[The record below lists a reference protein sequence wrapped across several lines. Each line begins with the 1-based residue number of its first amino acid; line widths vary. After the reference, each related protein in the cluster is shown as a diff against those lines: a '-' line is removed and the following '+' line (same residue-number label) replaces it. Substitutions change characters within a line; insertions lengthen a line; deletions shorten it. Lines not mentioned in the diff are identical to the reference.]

1 MNDDWTTGREL
12 FQAEKYEEAIPYLER
27 AARSA
32 EDADTVRG
40 PALSH
45 LGIAQFALE
54 RFEDSVATFRA
65 AILQMP
71 GKARLHFNLG
81 NSLFALGRLAE
92 AKRQYE
98 LALDIDPQYEE
109 AQQAL
114 VVLAAEAQAA
124 QQQQAAAPP
133 HQSLPLLA
141 EPTAPAGL
149 PAVTDTASPKLIRLH
164 QSVEQIELKLRAAR
178 EAARDARYLLT
189 QREKAEQDLV
199 EELLNTLHALQA
211 EQDTAIREAG
221 VRFAQDLLRDAASR
235 LI

>member
-12 FQAEKYEEAIPYLER
+12 FQAENYEEAIPYLER
-27 AARSA
+27 AARSP
-32 EDADTVRG
+32 EDADNVRG

-114 VVLAAEAQAA
+114 VVLAAEAQSA
-124 QQQQAAAPP
+124 QQPP
-133 HQSLPLLA
+133 PPTPIA
-141 EPTAPAGL
+141 EPTSAGL
-149 PAVTDTASPKLIRLH
+149 PAVTDTVSPKLIRLQ

-199 EELLNTLHALQA
+199 EELLTTLHALQT
-211 EQDTAIREAG
+211 EQETAIREAG

-235 LI
+235 LV